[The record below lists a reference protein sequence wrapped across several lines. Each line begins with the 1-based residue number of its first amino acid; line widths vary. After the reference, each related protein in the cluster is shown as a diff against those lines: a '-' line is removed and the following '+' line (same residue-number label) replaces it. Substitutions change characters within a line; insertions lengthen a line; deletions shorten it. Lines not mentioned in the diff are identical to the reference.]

1 MAVAARRVVVRAT
14 EMVTGVDRRTAYEDR
29 LDRLHAIMSEWAQ
42 WMRAADLRIG
52 YPAHSA
58 LVRGA
63 PGDAYERADAAR
75 MELIDAAVE
84 DLSQPI
90 YRAAVQR
97 RYGVCAVWRFPRLN
111 YEEVL
116 MAALEELMVLLAKK
130 GVDSGF

>member
-1 MAVAARRVVVRAT
+1 MAVVARRMVVRA
-14 EMVTGVDRRTAYEDR
+14 EDAVGRRDRRAAYEDR
-29 LDRLHAIMSEWAQ
+29 LDRLHAIMGEWAQ
-42 WMRAADLRIG
+42 WMRSADLRIG

-63 PGDAYERADAAR
+63 PGDAYERAAADR

-116 MAALEELMVLLAKK
+116 MLALEELMVQLTKK
-130 GVDSGF
+130 GVDAGF